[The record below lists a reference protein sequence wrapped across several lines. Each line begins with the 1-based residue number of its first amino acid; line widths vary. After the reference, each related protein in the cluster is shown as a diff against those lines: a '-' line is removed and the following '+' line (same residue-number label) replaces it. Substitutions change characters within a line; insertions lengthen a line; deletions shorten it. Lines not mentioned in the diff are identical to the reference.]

1 MSSTIWK
8 RSCALSMVII
18 LALSV
23 FSCTGDPEQD
33 LPESVRELENVT
45 IHEYGSE
52 PSYSLSL
59 NRLLTI
65 TDSEEVLFGRIG
77 IIEVDE
83 ADRIYIREGA
93 RENLGIYV
101 FDSEGTY
108 LTKIGRSG
116 DGPGEFRSIMDL
128 KIHDNQLFAVDGS
141 LFRLQIFELDTF
153 SLVREIPIDPTQLDQ
168 PDNEGFWIPT
178 KVHVLNDD
186 TLLMTFMNLTS
197 GMITKS
203 YYKLNLD
210 GDVMSDRIM
219 SIDHINQLSDPVS
232 GSVIFDPFSGIG
244 RSGISADNKF
254 YTTFS
259 DEMLFRVYDTNGNYL
274 RAFYHPFNHSSLS
287 RNEALNFHDSES
299 FRRALQHNGI
309 PDKWRAF
316 ENMVLD
322 DENRIWVSTITDDK
336 DTYEWWVMESDGTL
350 LAKKELP
357 RSVFIQT
364 IIRNHVYTVKLDDDT
379 SQWQVG
385 KYEIE
390 LR

>member
-1 MSSTIWK
+1 
-8 RSCALSMVII
+8 MVII

-23 FSCTGDPEQD
+23 YSCTGDPEQD
-33 LPESVRELENVT
+33 LPEPVKELENVT

-52 PSYSLSL
+52 PSSSLSL

-101 FDSEGTY
+101 FDSEGIY

-128 KIHDNQLFAVDGS
+128 NIHDNQLFAVDGS

-168 PDNEGFWIPT
+168 PDNEGFWVPS

-186 TLLMTFMNLTS
+186 TLFMTFMNLTS

-219 SIDHINQLSDPVS
+219 SIDHINQLSDPQS

-244 RSGISADNKF
+244 RSRISADKEL

-259 DEMLFRVYDTNGNYL
+259 DEMLFQVYDTNGSYL
-274 RAFYHPFNHSSLS
+274 RAFYHPFTHSSLS
-287 RNEALNFHDSES
+287 RNEALNFYDSES

-322 DENRIWVSTITDDK
+322 DENRIWVSTITGDK
-336 DTYEWWVMESDGTL
+336 DTYEWWVMDSDGTL
-350 LAKKELP
+350 IAKKELP
-357 RSVFIQT
+357 RSMLIQT